1 MRRCW
6 LSGMN
11 YNVDVMSPSGL
22 KGNGLLGWLVAIST
36 TTRCRATC
44 SALTVFG
51 QLSAAY
57 GGKLSSGAASVT
69 DSSGHAL
76 VVSQT
81 STYRSPELHI
91 PIRRNASR
99 HEPEAG
105 AVCGS
110 SARTDL
116 CGGRQVTAVP
126 TATRQ
131 TGLSWHLFESL
142 AKILGALLPVT
153 HQKMFRHLYVKR
165 RRHRS
170 ITGTSRRPAE
180 RQG

>member
-1 MRRCW
+1 
-6 LSGMN
+6 
-11 YNVDVMSPSGL
+11 MSPSGL
-22 KGNGLLGWLVAIST
+22 KGNGLLGWSGATSI
-36 TTRCRATC
+36 TTRCRETC

-57 GGKLSSGAASVT
+57 GDKLSSGAASVT

-99 HEPEAG
+99 HVPEAG

-116 CGGRQVTAVP
+116 CGGWQATAIP
-126 TATRQ
+126 TATDLDIQ
-131 TGLSWHLFESL
+131 LDQGGQAVDGFPEVDGLGVEIDFFDFRVGTHHDHGLQNQSGAQYRRGSRLFVGGVY
-142 AKILGALLPVT
+142 GAVT
-153 HQKMFRHLYVKR
+153 N
-165 RRHRS
+165 
-170 ITGTSRRPAE
+170 
-180 RQG
+180 

>member
-22 KGNGLLGWLVAIST
+22 KGNGSNGWLAAIST

-99 HEPEAG
+99 HVPEAG

-116 CGGRQVTAVP
+116 CGGWQVTAIP
-126 TATRQ
+126 TATS
-131 TGLSWHLFESL
+131 TKADH
-142 AKILGALLPVT
+142 P
-153 HQKMFRHLYVKR
+153 
-165 RRHRS
+165 RS
-170 ITGTSRRPAE
+170 SPEFTTWK
-180 RQG
+180 

>member
-22 KGNGLLGWLVAIST
+22 KGNGLLGWLAAISI
-36 TTRCRATC
+36 TTRCRETC

-57 GGKLSSGAASVT
+57 GGKLSSGAASVI
-69 DSSGHAL
+69 DFNGHAMDALL
-76 VVSQT
+76 V
-81 STYRSPELHI
+81 STYLGPEMHI
-91 PIRRNASR
+91 LIRRNASR

-126 TATRQ
+126 TATR
-131 TGLSWHLFESL
+131 
-142 AKILGALLPVT
+142 LPST
-153 HQKMFRHLYVKR
+153 
-165 RRHRS
+165 
-170 ITGTSRRPAE
+170 T
-180 RQG
+180 